1 MTPAPD
7 PSPTDHRG
15 PPVTASD
22 PSASELL
29 RRIEDVV
36 RSVER
41 LASTMEASYVR
52 REVYEAKHEALRREV
67 HSSVKDVADDIAE
80 AKRLREKDAD
90 RWKQAMFTIGVAIV
104 LLLIQ
109 GALTVSN
116 FMARVG
122 GPS

>member
-1 MTPAPD
+1 MTSATD
-7 PSPTDHRG
+7 PSPNDHRG
-15 PPVTASD
+15 PRVTASD
-22 PSASELL
+22 PSAAELL

-67 HSSVKDVADDIAE
+67 HSSVKDVADDIAD

-90 RWKQAMFTIGVAIV
+90 RWKQAMFTIGIAIV

-116 FMARVG
+116 FMARTG
-122 GPS
+122 GS

>member
-1 MTPAPD
+1 MT
-7 PSPTDHRG
+7 
-15 PPVTASD
+15 D

-52 REVYEAKHEALRREV
+52 REVYEAKHEALRNEV
-67 HSSVKDVADDIAE
+67 KSSIKDVADDVAD

-90 RWKQAMFTIGVAIV
+90 RWKQAMFSIGLVIV
-104 LLLIQ
+104 GLLIT
-109 GALTVSN
+109 GAFTVSN
-116 FMARVG
+116 FMAQAG
-122 GPS
+122 G

>member
-1 MTPAPD
+1 MT
-7 PSPTDHRG
+7 
-15 PPVTASD
+15 D

-52 REVYEAKHEALRREV
+52 REVYEAKHEALRNEV
-67 HSSVKDVADDIAE
+67 KSSIKDVADDVAD

-90 RWKQAMFTIGVAIV
+90 RWKQAMFSIGLVIV
-104 LLLIQ
+104 GLLIT
-109 GALTVSN
+109 GAFTVSN
-116 FMARVG
+116 FMARAG
-122 GPS
+122 G